1 MRTIGSGPKT
11 FGHIAQQV
19 LDQPLAMLEHRV
31 EVAMLALQ
39 QRLGIVD
46 LKNIDGITL
55 EAKNLL
61 DRAAGPA
68 DAARDRAGGRTF
80 HADGDIAVIQV
91 DGTLVHKFGWL
102 DPMCGFTGYDGI
114 LRKLR
119 DAYRDPAI
127 GGIWLDIDS
136 PGGSV
141 AGLFALIEEMASM
154 TQDSGG
160 KPIYAW
166 VNEMA
171 CSAAYAIAS
180 VCDKVYGPSSA
191 MVGSIGCVIVH
202 SEVSQALDEA
212 GIKVTVIRSGERKMR
227 GNSYEKLDKRTL
239 AKLQASVDSVRDR
252 FAAIVSMGRS
262 ITIEEAMATEAD
274 WFEGEEAVRL
284 GLLDDVL
291 TEGEAWARLED
302 EIDRNKRERRN
313 GR

>member
-31 EVAMLALQ
+31 EVALLAVQ

-46 LKNIDGITL
+46 IKNIDGISL
-55 EAKNLL
+55 EAKHML

-68 DAARDRAGGRTF
+68 DAARDRSSGRTF
-80 HADGDIAVIQV
+80 HADGDIAVIPV

-141 AGLFALIEEMASM
+141 SGLFALIEEMASM

-171 CSAAYAIAS
+171 CSAAYAIAA

-202 SEVSQALDEA
+202 SEVTAALDDA
-212 GIKVTVIRSGERKMR
+212 GIKVTIIRSGERKMR
-227 GNSYEKLDKRTL
+227 GNAYEKLDKRTL
-239 AKLQASVDSVRDR
+239 AKLQASVDHVRDR
-252 FAAIVSMGRS
+252 FSTIVSMGRS
-262 ITIEEAMATEAD
+262 ITLEQAMATEAD
-274 WFEGEEAVRL
+274 WYEGEEAVAL
-284 GLLDDVL
+284 GLIDEVL

-313 GR
+313 GQ